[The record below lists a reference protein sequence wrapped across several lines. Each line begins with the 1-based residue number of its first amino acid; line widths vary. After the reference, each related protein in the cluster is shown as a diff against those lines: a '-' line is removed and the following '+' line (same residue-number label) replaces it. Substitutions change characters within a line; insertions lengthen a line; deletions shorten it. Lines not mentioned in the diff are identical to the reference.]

1 MQELVIDT
9 NALIFYVIEDSK
21 EHAKADKVLNSLSKW
36 YVPTIVIYE
45 LAWFFRS
52 INIPAEKVAEII
64 TSIVKYGKTTIVCE
78 GDAIEWAL
86 HTMLRMNLG
95 LGSFNDMVILGI
107 AHRLGKPL
115 LTFDKRLRRRA
126 GRLGIKVL
134 DV

>member
-1 MQELVIDT
+1 M
-9 NALIFYVIEDSK
+9 IEDSK
-21 EHAKADKVLNSLSKW
+21 EHAKADKALNSLSKW

-78 GDAIEWAL
+78 GDAVEWAL

-115 LTFDKRLRRRA
+115 LTFNERLRRGQGDLALRY
-126 GRLGIKVL
+126 LML
-134 DV
+134 SC